1 MIVTNTLVRMVLNE
15 VGLKKTDEK
24 EVVPVSFAEKLEIQ
38 KITVLLSYDKKNQ
51 TYNKGLV
58 I

>member
-1 MIVTNTLVRMVLNE
+1 MVLNE

-24 EVVPVSFAEKLEIQ
+24 EVVPVSFAEKSEIQ
-38 KITVLLSYDKKNQ
+38 KITVLLIYDRKSQ